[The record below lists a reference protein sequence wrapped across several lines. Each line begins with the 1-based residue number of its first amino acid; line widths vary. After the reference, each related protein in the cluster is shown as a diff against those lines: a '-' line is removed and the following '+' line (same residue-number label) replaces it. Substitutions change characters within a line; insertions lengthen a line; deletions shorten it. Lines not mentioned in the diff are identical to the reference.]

1 MMFATVQLSMIF
13 FIGGLLVEILA
24 EPSTKFT
31 QMIGKSLLFVAGAW
45 ASLFICV
52 LVYCL
57 IRGISA
63 LIIGG

>member
-1 MMFATVQLSMIF
+1 MFATVLLSMIF
-13 FIGGLLVEILA
+13 FMGGLFVEILA

-31 QMIGKSLLFVAGAW
+31 QMIGKSLLFVAGVW

-52 LVYCL
+52 FVYCL
-57 IRGISA
+57 IRVLVA